1 MAQRGTRNADGKRL
15 DPNIRDFRRWRETLA
30 EQARERHIPMEAT
43 SRFDEANVPAYK
55 LKDIRMVETGSRQ
68 SRSAAASRL

>member
-1 MAQRGTRNADGKRL
+1 M
-15 DPNIRDFRRWRETLA
+15 A